1 MTQVKLMGELGE
13 KFGSEW
19 ECVDTSIR
27 DILKCIDCQTEGLK
41 DYFSECHLKNVQF
54 SIQTGENLIEEFPE
68 LYLNVAREEVIITP
82 VPAGSGKGL
91 GKLITGLLILAAMFF
106 MPGIAGGFLT
116 TSTSSSLGA
125 GAVVQGTH
133 ATLLVGGSQG
143 MSVGAALAAGAS
155 PGALMMSGAASLTLP
170 GVAVMMLGANLALM
184 GLAEMSAPDPD
195 KTTNDPSYLFNGAEN
210 HIEQGQPVPL
220 LYGELTVGGAP
231 IYQGYAPGVIS
242 TYSKGNTY
250 TTQNTWYDGTT
261 NDTTDNASQG
271 TTTSYK
277 NSTNGS
283 TGNNPSTPL
292 FGDTSDNA
300 SYGGVPF
307 EAQKSRI
314 TAAEEKQ
321 AMQDEFID
329 NGELR

>member
-41 DYFSECHLKNVQF
+41 DYLSECHLKNVQF
-54 SIQTGENLIEEFPE
+54 SIQTGENLIEEYPE
-68 LYLNVAREEVIITP
+68 LYLNVAKEEVIITP

-91 GKLITGLLILAAMFF
+91 GKLITGLLLLAAMFF
-106 MPGIAGGFLT
+106 MPGLGAFMTTGGTQVAGGYVAT
-116 TSTSSSLGA
+116 TTA
-125 GAVVQGTH
+125 GGLSV
-133 ATLLVGGSQG
+133 ATVGGT
-143 MSVGAALAAGAS
+143 SVSAALASGAS
-155 PGALMMSGAASLTLP
+155 LSLA
-170 GVAVMMLGANLALM
+170 GSAVMMLGANLALM

-195 KTTNDPSYLFNGAEN
+195 KTTDDPSYLFNGAEN

-220 LYGELTVGGAP
+220 LYGELTVGGSP

-277 NSTNGS
+277 DSTNGS
-283 TGNNPSTPL
+283 IGNNPSTPL

-307 EAQKSRI
+307 EAQKARI
-314 TAAEEKQ
+314 TAAEEKE

>member
-41 DYFSECHLKNVQF
+41 DYLSECHLKNVQF
-54 SIQTGENLIEEFPE
+54 SIQTGENLIEEYPE
-68 LYLNVAREEVIITP
+68 LYLNVAKEEVIITP

-91 GKLITGLLILAAMFF
+91 GKLITGLLLLAAMFF
-106 MPGIAGGFLT
+106 MPGLGAFMTTGGTQVAGGYVAT
-116 TSTSSSLGA
+116 TTA
-125 GAVVQGTH
+125 GGLSV
-133 ATLLVGGSQG
+133 ATVGGTSMQ
-143 MSVGAALAAGAS
+143 AALASGATLS
-155 PGALMMSGAASLTLP
+155 MSGM
-170 GVAVMMLGANLALM
+170 AVMMLGTNLALM

-277 NSTNGS
+277 DSTNGS
-283 TGNNPSTPL
+283 IGNNPSTPL

-307 EAQKSRI
+307 EAQKARI
-314 TAAEEKQ
+314 TAAEEKE

>member
-41 DYFSECHLKNVQF
+41 DYLSECHLKNVQF
-54 SIQTGENLIEEFPE
+54 SIQTGENLIEEYPE
-68 LYLNVAREEVIITP
+68 LYLNVAKEEVIITP

-91 GKLITGLLILAAMFF
+91 GKLITGLLLLAAMFF
-106 MPGIAGGFLT
+106 MPG
-116 TSTSSSLGA
+116 LGA
-125 GAVVQGTH
+125 FMTTGGTTTASGAFVTGAVGAGTGGVG
-133 ATLLVGGSQG
+133 ATLITGTSMQ
-143 MSVGAALAAGAS
+143 AALASGAS
-155 PGALMMSGAASLTLP
+155 LSLA
-170 GVAVMMLGANLALM
+170 GSAVMMLGANLALM

-231 IYQGYAPGVIS
+231 IYQGYAPGVIG

-277 NSTNGS
+277 DSTNGS
-283 TGNNPSTPL
+283 IGNNPSTPL

-300 SYGGVPF
+300 SYGGAIF
-307 EAQKSRI
+307 EAMKSRI

-321 AMQDEFID
+321 AMTDEFID
-329 NGELR
+329 SGELR